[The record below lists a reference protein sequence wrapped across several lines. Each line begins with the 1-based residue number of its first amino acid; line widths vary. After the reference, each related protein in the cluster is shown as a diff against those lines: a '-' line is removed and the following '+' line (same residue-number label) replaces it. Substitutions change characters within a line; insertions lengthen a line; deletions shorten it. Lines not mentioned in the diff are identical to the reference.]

1 MDTTKSLLARHG
13 LAVVKNGY
21 EVVPLEAG
29 EKRPKLLGW
38 TKEQTRDENEKA
50 LRDWAK
56 VPGRGVGITTRNTPA
71 VDIDIRDEEVAQLVD
86 DFVVELLGEGPMRVG
101 RWPKRLRVFRTDE
114 PFAKLASPRYS
125 EDAVQTHD
133 GGKAKWRALGDIHQ
147 VEILGDGQQFAA
159 YHVHP
164 DIQRPYQWR
173 TEDTHPAI
181 TPADDLPTIT
191 VEQARQII
199 DYFVELA
206 EERGWVA
213 MTKGRLGRVTQAGD
227 DDDWTVGIKEPLP
240 ISIEEVRNDL
250 MSLEGREGYDGWFEV
265 LAALYHQTQ
274 GSEDGRTLAHEWC
287 AELSNYDADE
297 IDEKWD
303 GGHLEARPGKEPV
316 TWRSIKHY
324 LKGEAAD
331 KKVAT
336 VQGLKAAFRNA
347 KDMQDWEDVAQEVR
361 KAEIDLIARESLVD
375 IARDQYSIISGNRVS
390 VVVVRKRLAYE
401 MDTRK
406 MPDWCSEFVYDTS
419 DDSFVNM
426 VTKECLTVS
435 GFNATYDRLALTKK
449 DRLEGR
455 AKPAHRAAELA
466 LNTYRIPVV
475 GGRMYLPGE
484 SEIFTFNGVKH
495 VNLYREDLVPEVP
508 ERLRPVD
515 KKNIKIV
522 RAHVANLLPN
532 EEEQQLFIDWFAW
545 ITQNPGKL
553 VRWAILLQGV
563 PGDGKSFFG
572 EMMRVVLGYCN
583 VRSIDANALE
593 SDFQDWSQGSCLI
606 CVEEVKMHGVDSYDI
621 LNRNKTRITN
631 RFISVNPKGKK
642 EREIV
647 NTGNQFLTSNY
658 INSIPI
664 TDDDRRYCVL
674 NTRFH
679 SAAEYRRFRDENPGY
694 YEALFQAI
702 EDSGPAL
709 RKWLLDWEVSD
720 TFPAGAIAPITKGR
734 AKMIAASRP
743 QFLRDMDEVV
753 KQGEFETVTEDL
765 VSVTELADVL
775 IGQDSDMPVRN
786 KLHFIMT
793 QNGYTELGRFK
804 YLDRLHRF
812 WSKRPELFLDGGHAS
827 FNKITKYLKAR
838 RLEIDNDQL

>member
-21 EVVPLEAG
+21 AVVPLEAG
-29 EKRPKLLGW
+29 EKRPRILGW
-38 TKEQTRDENEKA
+38 TKHLDQKDNE
-50 LRDWAK
+50 RSVREWAK
-56 VPGRGVGITTRNTPA
+56 VPGRGVGIATRDTPA

-86 DFVVELLGEGPMRVG
+86 DYVTELLGEAPMRVG

-114 PFAKLASPRYS
+114 PFTKLSSPRYS
-125 EDAVQTHD
+125 EDAVQISE
-133 GGKAKWRALGDIHQ
+133 GGKTKWRALGDIHQ

-164 DIQRPYQWR
+164 DTHRPYQWR
-173 TEDTHPAI
+173 TEENHPAI
-181 TPADDLPTIT
+181 TPAEDLPTIT
-191 VEQARQII
+191 REQAELII
-199 DYFVELA
+199 DYFTSLA
-206 EERGWVA
+206 EARGWIA
-213 MTKGRLGRVTQAGD
+213 MSKGRLGRVAGLGD
-227 DDDWTVGIKEPLP
+227 DDDWTAGIKEPMP
-240 ISIEEVRNDL
+240 IGIDEVRNDL
-250 MSLEGREGYDGWFEV
+250 MALEGRESYDGWFEV

-287 AELSNYDADE
+287 SELSNYDAQE

-324 LKGEAAD
+324 LKTEAAD
-331 KKVAT
+331 KKVAA
-336 VQGLKAAFRNA
+336 VQGFKAAFRSA
-347 KDMQDWEDVAQEVR
+347 KDLHDWEQVAKDVR

-375 IARDQYSIISGNRVS
+375 IARDQYSIISGNKVS
-390 VVVVRKRLAYE
+390 VVVVRKQLTYE
-401 MDTRK
+401 LDTK
-406 MPDWCSEFVYDTS
+406 KIPDWCADFVYDTS
-419 DDSFVNM
+419 DDSFVNKI
-426 VTKECLTVS
+426 TKEALSVS

-455 AKPAHRAAELA
+455 AKPAHRASELA
-466 LNTYRIPVV
+466 LNTYRIPIV

-484 SEIFTFNGVKH
+484 SDIFTFNGVRH
-495 VNLYREDLVPEVP
+495 VNLYREDLVPTAP

-522 RAHVANLLPN
+522 RNHVANLLPD
-532 EEEQQLFIDWFAW
+532 EEEQRLFIDWLAW

-572 EMMRVVLGYCN
+572 ELMRVVLGYCN
-583 VRSIDANALE
+583 VRSIDAAALE
-593 SDFQDWSQGSCLI
+593 SNFQDWAHGSCLI

-621 LNRNKTRITN
+621 LNRNKPRISN
-631 RFISVNPKGKK
+631 RFIPINPKGKT

-658 INSIPI
+658 TNAMPI

-674 NTRFH
+674 NTRFM
-679 SAAEYRRFRDENPGY
+679 SAAEYRQFREENPGY
-694 YEALFQAI
+694 YEALFLAI
-702 EDSGPAL
+702 EESGPAL
-709 RKWLLDWEVSD
+709 RKWLLEWEISEN
-720 TFPAGAIAPITKGR
+720 FPAGQIAPITKGR

-743 QFLRDMDEVV
+743 QFLRDMDEVIT
-753 KQGEFETVTEDL
+753 QGEFETISADL

-775 IGQDSDMPVRN
+775 IGQDSDFPTNQKM
-786 KLHFIMT
+786 HFIMT
-793 QNGYTELGRFK
+793 QNGYTELGKIK
-804 YLDRLHRF
+804 YEGRKHRF
-812 WSKRPELFLDGGHAS
+812 WSNRPELFMDAGSVYTSKVLR
-827 FNKITKYLKAR
+827 YLKKRKA
-838 RLEIDNDQL
+838 EIEDRQL